1 MKEQSLYINVGELN
15 HLKIA
20 RESDNGFYLQ
30 SKDEEEVLLP
40 NVYVDKSKMSIGMVI
55 EVFVYTDSEDRLVAT
70 TLRPKAMVGEFGV
83 FEVLDVKHYGAFVDW
98 GLPKDLLVPLAHQK
112 RHFEVGSKHIL
123 AVVLD
128 SDTNRVYGSQKL
140 GKFLSKDTQK
150 LQKNQEVSLLVIAKT
165 PMGYKV
171 IVDNAYEGMLYKNEI
186 FKPISSGDE
195 LVGYIKK
202 IREDGKLDISLKK
215 LGIKSSDEEV
225 AFVLAKLAQVGGEL
239 PFTYKSDADDIQRVF
254 QMSKKSFKRVLTK
267 LIESKEIEL
276 LSNSIKLLK

>member
-1 MKEQSLYINVGELN
+1 MKEQSLYISVGELN